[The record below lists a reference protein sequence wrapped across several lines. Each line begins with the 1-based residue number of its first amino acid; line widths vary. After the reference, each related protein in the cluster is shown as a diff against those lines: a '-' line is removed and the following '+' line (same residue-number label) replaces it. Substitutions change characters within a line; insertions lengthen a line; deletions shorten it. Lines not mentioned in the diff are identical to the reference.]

1 MKYIFCFTLFFFFS
15 FACTTKKDHPSSPD
29 LLTVDLDKKNVVKFS
44 EMVEEI
50 EYFLLKGEDEALLA
64 EPYKFLFSDSLI
76 FIEERFTQ
84 RILVFDRSGS
94 FLNTIGKPGSGPFE
108 NMSIDDFSI
117 FQDTLWM
124 KDAKLGKILGFDYQ
138 GNPLVED
145 KMPLMRSL
153 FVKGAGF
160 FLIYANNNTDYDFR
174 ILRMASNNKIT
185 GYLKIEDWLAD
196 KLMKPVNTF
205 LFNKEEE
212 KYYFMMP
219 YSNEIVSFDKRG
231 ESIQRIKLDFGKY
244 NFKPMDWE
252 RLESFPE
259 QITFATENNLVFQIG
274 NFFMTKEI
282 LWIQARQ
289 EGGKNS
295 YILLNH
301 KFELVNQFDEFLN
314 DIDHFDFATTPWTAS
329 ENEIYFKM
337 RSGDFIRQFRE
348 PDSHRTSEKSNLVDF
363 VNQNGTDLEDPDH
376 IVLIRLVLK

>member
-1 MKYIFCFTLFFFFS
+1 M
-15 FACTTKKDHPSSPD
+15 A
-29 LLTVDLDKKNVVKFS
+29 
-44 EMVEEI
+44 EEI
-50 EYFLLKGEDEALLA
+50 EYLLLKGEDEDLLA

-94 FLNTIGKPGSGPFE
+94 FLNTIGNPGSGPFE

-205 LFNKEEE
+205 LFHKEKE

-231 ESIQRIKLDFGKY
+231 ESIQRIKLDLGKY

-252 RLESFPE
+252 RLESFQE

-314 DIDHFDFATTPWTAS
+314 DIDHFDYGATPWTAS